1 MSASEFSEHRR
12 EIAVIGMSCRF
23 PGAPNLAHFWSNLR
37 DGVESLSNFSDE
49 DLIASGIAKEVLSR
63 PNYVRAGAVLE
74 GIEEFDASFFG
85 MSPREAEMTDPQQRI
100 FLEVA
105 WEGLEDAGYDPR
117 RYRGSIGVFAG
128 STISTY
134 LLFNLTPDV
143 SIVGSGDHFPT
154 LIGNDK
160 DYLATHVSYKLNLRG
175 PSMSIQTA
183 CSTSLVAIH
192 MACQS
197 LLDGECDMALAGGAA
212 ISVPQ
217 KTGYFYQEGAY
228 FSPDGHCRSF
238 AADAGGTVFGSG
250 VGVVVLKR
258 LEDALRDGDCID
270 AIVKGSA
277 INNDGAAKVG
287 FTAPSVE
294 GQARAIS
301 EALSLAEA
309 EPASIGYVETH
320 GTATPLGD
328 PIEIAALSLAYSG
341 QELAARSCAI
351 GSVKSNVGHL
361 DCAAG
366 VAGFIKTV
374 LSLKHAQIPPSLHC
388 STPNPEID
396 FDRTPFYV
404 NNSLRPWLPGKN
416 ARRRAGV
423 SSFGIGGTNAHVVL
437 EEWPAATVS
446 PTGESQSTQTSQKS
460 PKASVYPLALS
471 ARHPKALRD
480 LALAHRK
487 LLVDL
492 QETSSSQRLRDICY
506 SATVRRAHHDAHRLF
521 IVGNSASQMVQQLD
535 AFLAGDPAQGLFYT
549 SPVSRKAGIGPPPGV
564 GFVFSGQGPQWWGMG
579 RELLECSPVFRQTI
593 EELDRLF
600 QGCQTNWR
608 LIDELTASERESRL
622 DGDQIEITQCAL
634 FAVQVGLARMW
645 QAFGVEPVAVIGH
658 SMGEVAAAAASGV
671 LELEEAVRVIYERSR
686 LLQET
691 SGKGMMAAVESGE
704 TELAAELADYEGTI
718 SIAAVNGRRASVVSG
733 EPEAVANLLQKL
745 ERQGVMTRELR
756 TTGVAGHSK
765 QVDSA
770 SNKLVSVLGGVRGR
784 ASKTTLISTVTGKRV
799 ENEAVDAAYW
809 GRNLRECVRF
819 AEGMREMARLGP
831 TVLVELNAHPVLG
844 LWIGEAVGN
853 ETVVIG
859 AMRRDRPAWEMTI
872 EGLGQAYVAGLDVN
886 WREIWSDAAIPRYVR
901 LPAYPWQRQRFWIEP
916 RKRGMVSTTEET
928 STHPFLFRHIQS
940 SVDSNTHF
948 WEVDLESQLPRFLED
963 HRIQD
968 ITVLPASFYI
978 EMAFAGARELLG
990 SHALTLREV
999 AFKRVLVLDFNQPR
1013 KLQLVI
1019 SIAEGGEASFRFSS
1033 LHVKDVAKPQARWV
1047 LHVDGKILPTA
1058 DAELTLPEGF
1068 VLETTKHRCREVVSA
1083 DEHYGYL
1090 LERGL
1095 RYGPAFRCVGQVLRN
1110 CQESIG
1116 RLRLPQ
1122 DVMSAA
1128 SPYIVH
1134 PGLLDS
1140 AFQVLATTGTNAVG
1154 DVAGQDIYVPVAVR
1168 SVQINAPL
1176 SHEDSYWAYGILR
1189 APDGSATD
1197 EVESDLYVIH
1207 EDGTP
1212 VLVARG
1218 IRAQRLTTQSYTGG
1232 LEAMSDWLHG
1242 IEWVET
1248 PSRQI
1253 RGNILDSPK
1262 TSGRWLI
1269 FADQK
1274 GFGNKVASLL
1284 RARGEIVVVVS
1295 QASEYR
1301 KVDGELFELDAAQP
1315 EHFQRLFT
1323 EAFGDSANE
1332 ICGIVHLWSL
1342 DVARPD
1348 QLTLDTLNVAR
1359 EQTCASVLHTIQTL
1373 VACEGPVMPRLWLV
1387 TRGSQSV
1394 AAGDDVVGLAQS
1406 MLWGLGKVIGIEHAE
1421 LNCTRID
1428 LDGAS
1433 PPGEI
1438 EAVLDELIGEVT
1450 EDEIAFRHG
1459 SRFVSQLTSY
1469 RDLLDGTQAFSQTA
1483 ELIRPDV
1490 TYLITGGLGGLGL
1503 CSARWLLDQGAR
1515 HLVLV
1520 SRSKAS
1526 AEALEMIDS
1535 MRQSG
1540 AQVSIVNADVARYEE
1555 LAVALDEIEPS
1566 APLAGV
1572 FHAAGTLD
1580 DGLLL
1585 TLDWERFEKVTR
1597 AKVEG
1602 AWNLHRLI
1610 DDKALDFFVLFSSAG
1625 SMLGSAGQGNHVAGN
1640 AFLDALA
1647 HYRRSVGLTA
1657 LSINWSQWLEV
1668 GKVASV
1674 ELGARLALQG
1684 IPGLR
1689 TELGLKILELLLRH
1703 ELSQVG
1709 VLKFDLRQW
1718 SSFYPQ
1724 AANSS
1729 LLKQFNTQRE
1739 LSLQRGDRSGIRSKI
1754 DAANSTRHRLELL
1767 EQFLK
1772 SEVAWVL
1779 RLSPNE
1785 IPTDAVFSDLALD
1798 SLRALELRNRME
1810 EGLNLTLPATLIW
1823 QFPTVETL
1831 VGHLAERIGI
1841 DAEPEDT
1848 VASSIEELATR
1859 HESLLAELEQLSEA
1873 EAEALLSSKLTTL
1886 QAV

>member
-1 MSASEFSEHRR
+1 MSAPEFSEHRR
-12 EIAVIGMSCRF
+12 EIAVIGMSGRF
-23 PGAPNLAHFWSNLR
+23 PGAPNLARFWSNLR
-37 DGVESLSNFSDE
+37 DGVESVSNFSDE
-49 DLIASGIAKEVLSR
+49 ELIASGIAKEVLSR
-63 PNYVRAGAVLE
+63 PNYIRAGSVLE

-85 MSPREAEMTDPQQRI
+85 MSPREAELTDPQQRI

-105 WEGLEDAGYDPR
+105 WEGLEAAGYDPL

-197 LLDGECDMALAGGAA
+197 LLDGECDMALAGGSA

-277 INNDGAAKVG
+277 INNDGAGKVG

-309 EPASIGYVETH
+309 EPASIGYIETH

-374 LSLKHAQIPPSLHC
+374 LALKHAQIPPSLHC
-388 STPNPEID
+388 STPNPEIG
-396 FDRTPFYV
+396 FARTPFYV

-423 SSFGIGGTNAHVVL
+423 SSFGIGGTNAHVIL
-437 EEWPAATVS
+437 EEWPAASVS
-446 PTGESQSTQTSQKS
+446 PAGESQSTQQTSQT
-460 PKASVYPLALS
+460 ASVYPLALS

-480 LALAHRK
+480 LALAYRK
-487 LLVDL
+487 LLVDVDVD
-492 QETSSSQRLRDICY
+492 EISSSQKLRDICY
-506 SATVRRAHHDAHRLF
+506 SATVRRAHHDAQRLF
-521 IVGNSASQMVQQLD
+521 LVGNSAAQMVQQLD
-535 AFLAGDPAQGLFYT
+535 AFLAGDLAQGLFYT
-549 SPVSRKAGIGPPPGV
+549 SPASRKAGTGPTPGV

-600 QGCQTNWR
+600 QRCQTNWR

-645 QAFGVEPVAVIGH
+645 QAFGVEPAAVIGH
-658 SMGEVAAAAASGV
+658 SMGEVAAAAASGA
-671 LELEEAVRVIYERSR
+671 LELKEAVRVIYERSR
-686 LLQET
+686 LLQGA

-704 TELAAELADYEGTI
+704 TELAAQLADYAGTI

-765 QVDSA
+765 QVDGA
-770 SNKLVSVLGGVRGR
+770 SNKLVSVLNGVRGR

-819 AEGMREMARLGP
+819 AEGMSEMARLGP
-831 TVLVELNAHPVLG
+831 MVFVEMNAHPVLG
-844 LWIGEAVGN
+844 LWIGEAVGS
-853 ETVVIG
+853 EAVVIG
-859 AMRRDRPAWEMTI
+859 AMRRDRPAWEMTV

-886 WREIWSDAAIPRYVR
+886 WCEIWSDAAIPSYVR
-901 LPAYPWQRQRFWIEP
+901 LPAYPWQHQRFWIEP
-916 RKRGMVSTTEET
+916 RKRALVSSTEET
-928 STHPFLFRHIQS
+928 SHPFLFRHIQS
-940 SVDSNTHF
+940 SVDSKTHF

-968 ITVLPASFYI
+968 VKVLPASFYI
-978 EMAFAGARELLG
+978 EMALAGARELLG
-990 SHALTLREV
+990 ADALTLRDV
-999 AFKRVLVLDFNQPR
+999 AFKRVLILDSNQPR

-1019 SIAEGGEASFRFSS
+1019 SIAERGEASFSFSS
-1033 LHVKDVAKPQARWV
+1033 LHVKDASKPQARWV
-1047 LHVDGKILPTA
+1047 LHADGKVLSSA
-1058 DAELTLPEGF
+1058 AAELTPPEGF
-1068 VLETTKHRCREVVSA
+1068 VLETTKHRCSEVVSA
-1083 DEHYGYL
+1083 DKHYGSL

-1095 RYGPAFRCVGQVLRN
+1095 RYGPAFRCVDQVLRN

-1116 RLRLPQ
+1116 RLRLRQ

-1128 SPYIVH
+1128 SSYLVH

-1154 DVAGQDIYVPVAVR
+1154 DGGGEEIYVPVAVR

-1176 SHEDSYWAYGILR
+1176 SHEDSYWAYGVLR
-1189 APDGSATD
+1189 APDGSSTD
-1197 EVESDLYVIH
+1197 EVESDLYLMR

-1212 VLVARG
+1212 VLAAVG
-1218 IRAQRLTTQSYTGG
+1218 IRAQRLTTDSYTGG
-1232 LEAMSDWLHG
+1232 LEAMSDWLHR

-1253 RGNILDSPK
+1253 RGNNSDAPK

-1274 GFGNKVASLL
+1274 DFGNKVALLL
-1284 RARGEIVVVVS
+1284 RARGENVVVVS
-1295 QASEYR
+1295 QASEYH
-1301 KVDGELFELDAAQP
+1301 KVNGELFELDAAQP
-1315 EHFQRLFT
+1315 EHFQKLFT

-1332 ICGIVHLWSL
+1332 IGGIVHLWSL
-1342 DVARPD
+1342 DAARPD

-1373 VACEGPVMPRLWLV
+1373 TACEGPVMPRLWLV

-1433 PPGEI
+1433 PAGEI
-1438 EAVLDELIGEVT
+1438 EAVMDELIGEVT
-1450 EDEIAFRHG
+1450 EDEIAYRNG
-1459 SRFVSQLTSY
+1459 TRFVSQLTSY
-1469 RDLLDGTQAFSQTA
+1469 RDLLDGAEATSQRA

-1503 CSARWLLDQGAR
+1503 CSAGWLLDQGAR

-1520 SRSKAS
+1520 SRSTAS
-1526 AEALEMIDS
+1526 AETLEIIDS

-1555 LAVALDEIEPS
+1555 LAVALDEIDPS

-1572 FHAAGTLD
+1572 IHAAGMLD
-1580 DGLLL
+1580 DSLLL

-1602 AWNLHRLI
+1602 AWNLHRLVG
-1610 DDKALDFFVLFSSAG
+1610 DKALDFFVLFSSAG

-1647 HYRRSVGLTA
+1647 HYRRSIGLTA

-1674 ELGARLALQG
+1674 ELGAHLALQG

-1689 TELGLKILELLLRH
+1689 TELGLKILEQLLRK
-1703 ELSQVG
+1703 ESSQVG

-1718 SSFYPQ
+1718 SNFYPQ

-1729 LLKQFNTQRE
+1729 LLKQFNTRRE
-1739 LSLQRGDRSGIRSKI
+1739 SALQRGDRSEIRSQL
-1754 DAANSTRHRLELL
+1754 DAANSTRQMLELL
-1767 EQFLK
+1767 EKFLK
-1772 SEVAWVL
+1772 EEVAWVL
-1779 RLSPNE
+1779 RLNPNE
-1785 IPTDAVFSDLALD
+1785 IPTDVVFSDLALD
-1798 SLRALELRNRME
+1798 SLRALELRNRIE
-1810 EGLNLTLPATLIW
+1810 DGLNLTLPATLIW

-1831 VGHLAERIGI
+1831 VSHLAERIGI
-1841 DAEPEDT
+1841 DAEPEDS
-1848 VASSIEELATR
+1848 VASSIDELATR
-1859 HESLLAELEQLSEA
+1859 HELLMAELEQLSEA